1 MGDPDEH
8 ERQAVAAGEL
18 ISACNPPPTEG
29 NAVVGVANLPPPGFL
44 ATLPHAGLNTRA
56 VGLVDPARQEPRGRA
71 LGRGDKR
78 RSVQGLVNEIDHNL
92 PAGEAPEEGEGSAV
106 EAPQETPTQRKR
118 THRSAIRRRKHS
130 GSSTM
135 ANLYDD
141 GQNKDESTGLGLSA
155 KRKRKR
161 SKYLLLPYTNDLD
174 GLDLDE
180 KEEDVG
186 VREVLLL
193 VRGFAKDIFHR
204 RYFPRAA
211 KRYLGRLRSTMFL
224 PENTFAN
231 GVVVP
236 ECPAEDSFAKA
247 TADATIV
254 VSDSSCDSEKK
265 QGEGAFT
272 GSGGK
277 NDQDGSGGSSIK
289 GKEVEKAPPP
299 KNHLDHGLLITPTIP
314 IRQVRPEGVISH
326 VKPGVEVDTVTSV
339 QRPTEENVPPTT
351 GLLPMH
357 EGISSQPTHGNENI
371 VQEQEHNASLQ
382 VMVLKVPNVHPPP
395 PAPTTQLSI
404 PEMMSGVKHM
414 ISHLQDGVKP
424 VQENLLGDLQ
434 RLLANLD
441 RAQPGPSSSAT
452 ATS

>member
-1 MGDPDEH
+1 MADPD

-18 ISACNPPPTEG
+18 ISARDPPPTEG
-29 NAVVGVANLPPPGFL
+29 NAVVGVANQPRPGFL
-44 ATLPHAGLNTRA
+44 AALPHAGLNTTA
-56 VGLVDPARQEPRGRA
+56 VGLVDPARQESRGRA

-78 RSVQGLVNEIDHNL
+78 GSVQGLVNEIDHNL

-118 THRSAIRRRKHS
+118 THRFAIRRRKQRVC
-130 GSSTM
+130 STM
-135 ANLYDD
+135 APNLDDD

-155 KRKRKR
+155 KRERKR

-180 KEEDVG
+180 KQEDVG
-186 VREVLLL
+186 AQEVLLL

-204 RYFPRAA
+204 RYFPQAA
-211 KRYLGRLRSTMFL
+211 KGYLGRLRSTTFL

-236 ECPAEDSFAKA
+236 ECPAEDAFAKA

-254 VSDSSCDSEKK
+254 VSDSSCDCENK
-265 QGEGAFT
+265 QGEGVFK
-272 GSGGK
+272 GSGRK
-277 NDQDGSGGSSIK
+277 NDQYGSGGSSIK
-289 GKEVEKAPPP
+289 GKEVEKTPPP
-299 KNHLDHGLLITPTIP
+299 KNHFDRGLLITPAIP
-314 IRQVRPEGVISH
+314 IRQLRLEGVISH

-339 QRPTEENVPPTT
+339 QRPMEETVPPTT

-357 EGISSQPTHGNENI
+357 EGVSSQPTHGNEDT
-371 VQEQEHNASLQ
+371 VQDQEPNASLQ
-382 VMVLKVPNVHPPP
+382 VMVLKVPNVHAPP

-404 PEMMSGVKHM
+404 PEMRRGVKHM
-414 ISHLQDGVKP
+414 ISRLQNGLKP
-424 VQENLLGDLQ
+424 FQENLLGDLQ

>member
-1 MGDPDEH
+1 MGDPD

-18 ISACNPPPTEG
+18 ISARDPPPTEG

-44 ATLPHAGLNTRA
+44 AALPHAGLNTTA
-56 VGLVDPARQEPRGRA
+56 VGLVDPARQEPRGCA

-78 RSVQGLVNEIDHNL
+78 RSVQGLVNDYNL

-106 EAPQETPTQRKR
+106 EAPQGTPTQRKR
-118 THRSAIRRRKHS
+118 THRSAIRRRKQS

-135 ANLYDD
+135 ANLDDD
-141 GQNKDESTGLGLSA
+141 GQNKDWSTGLGLSA
-155 KRKRKR
+155 KRERKR

-180 KEEDVG
+180 KDEDVG
-186 VREVLLL
+186 AREVLLL

-204 RYFPRAA
+204 RYFPKAA
-211 KRYLGRLRSTMFL
+211 KGYLGRLRSTTFL
-224 PENTFAN
+224 LENTFAD
-231 GVVVP
+231 GVAVP
-236 ECPAEDSFAKA
+236 ECPAEDAFAKA

-265 QGEGAFT
+265 QGEGVFE
-272 GSGGK
+272 GSRRK

-289 GKEVEKAPPP
+289 GNEVEKTPPP
-299 KNHLDHGLLITPTIP
+299 KTHLDHGLLITPAIP
-314 IRQVRPEGVISH
+314 LRQARPEGMISH
-326 VKPGVEVDTVTSV
+326 VKSGIEVDTLTSV
-339 QRPTEENVPPTT
+339 QRPTEETVPPTT

-357 EGISSQPTHGNENI
+357 EGVSSQHGHGNEDT
-371 VQEQEHNASLQ
+371 VQEQEPNASLQ
-382 VMVLKVPNVHPPP
+382 VMVLKVLNVHPPP

-404 PEMMSGVKHM
+404 PEMRRGVKHM
-414 ISHLQDGVKP
+414 ISRLQNGVKP

-452 ATS
+452 TTS